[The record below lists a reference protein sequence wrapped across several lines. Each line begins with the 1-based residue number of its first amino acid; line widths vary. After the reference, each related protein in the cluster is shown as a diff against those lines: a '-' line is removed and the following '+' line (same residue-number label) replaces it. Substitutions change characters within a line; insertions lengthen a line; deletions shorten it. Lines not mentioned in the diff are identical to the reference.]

1 MGGLAVAEELG
12 DDVRRLLPRDLPAE
26 ALCPLA
32 ARYGRTDAEQ
42 VVLMTD
48 AVWDAT
54 AGQIVS
60 ASSQAHLP
68 QTRDHAI
75 GTEDPAVQA
84 RVALTKQLAAV
95 YASVAAAR
103 TACDT
108 KESLQQHAVADAM
121 DKLDAAEL
129 VSVIFPKI
137 TNVRVRY
144 VDLSVSEDQQT
155 AVWDRKIGQQKA
167 LATAAA
173 DRLEP
178 RV

>member
-60 ASSQAHLP
+60 VGDSYGVLIE
-68 QTRDHAI
+68 T
-75 GTEDPAVQA
+75 V
-84 RVALTKQLAAV
+84 L
-95 YASVAAAR
+95 
-103 TACDT
+103 
-108 KESLQQHAVADAM
+108 KE
-121 DKLDAAEL
+121 
-129 VSVIFPKI
+129 
-137 TNVRVRY
+137 
-144 VDLSVSEDQQT
+144 
-155 AVWDRKIGQQKA
+155 G
-167 LATAAA
+167 
-173 DRLEP
+173 
-178 RV
+178 